1 MFWYAFSLI
10 QAYFIIVYSPIV
22 GRFVMSKVHNC
33 IADDVQNGEIQ
44 SFLKIQFKENGTI
57 CEYLP
62 FGYLITRTQYFAI
75 FVVYLGVSM
84 IIELNLVYWVIYR
97 LELPFFEQYRVFKE
111 EPWPWK
117 ADPEGWR
124 QKIIKA
130 FLYCVFNNFF
140 VNIGML
146 VIYSWLYNW

>member
-1 MFWYAFSLI
+1 M
-10 QAYFIIVYSPIV
+10 
-22 GRFVMSKVHNC
+22 
-33 IADDVQNGEIQ
+33 
-44 SFLKIQFKENGTI
+44 
-57 CEYLP
+57 
-62 FGYLITRTQYFAI
+62 
-75 FVVYLGVSM
+75 
-84 IIELNLVYWVIYR
+84 
-97 LELPFFEQYRVFKE
+97 FKE

-124 QKIIKA
+124 LKIIKA